1 MKQLYYL
8 LSATLFVFATSCG
21 STTSTSTSTTVERVV
36 VETPQQAINAL
47 KAGNSRYAS
56 GESINPNADQ
66 ARRDET
72 LNSQSP
78 YAAIVACSDSRVP
91 VELLFDQ
98 GIGDLFVIRTAGN
111 SVAGDVVMGS
121 VDYAIDH
128 LNVPLVVVLGHQNCG
143 GVTSVISASHDDHE
157 EHHHNGSIGGL
168 LEALA
173 PSIESYIG
181 HPKKLDEAIHVNAT
195 AQVDAIKSVDYIEE
209 KIKAGKLKVVSAYY
223 NIDNGSVTFEQ

>member
-1 MKQLYYL
+1 MRKLYFTL
-8 LSATLFVFATSCG
+8 LAALVVALTSCG
-21 STTSTSTSTTVERVV
+21 TAASVSSQDLV
-36 VETPQQAINAL
+36 VETPLQAIDAL
-47 KAGNSRYAS
+47 KSGNARYVA

-66 ARRDET
+66 ERRDET

-78 YAAIVACSDSRVP
+78 YAAVVACSDSRVP

-143 GVTSVISASHDDHE
+143 GVTSVISVSHDHE
-157 EHHHNGSIGGL
+157 EHHHNGSIGAML
-168 LEALA
+168 AALA
-173 PSIESYIG
+173 PSVEPYIG
-181 HPKKLDEAIHVNAT
+181 HPDMLDEAIHVNAA
-195 AQVDAIKSVDYIEE
+195 AQVDAIESVDYIRE
-209 KIKAGKLKVVSAYY
+209 KIEAGELKVVSAYY
-223 NIDNGSVTFEQ
+223 NIGDGKVTFEE